1 MNHLLT
7 MTVLL
12 CLGCNQ
18 LEPKAQVVAKACDA
32 AIRYNKIELRR
43 YFGVV
48 ANRFERPAPAVPEI
62 VATITK
68 HSRCRG
74 YTVKGNNVSLEV
86 EALDIPKIFTT
97 SLKRVFDE
105 SVVLGLSG
113 KSNEGNELIRRAVI
127 GKLREANLPRLTHK
141 ILVKVQQSGE
151 FLTMDTASRV
161 LLFTRVTG
169 GLPTALGVKFLYAR
183 R

>member
-1 MNHLLT
+1 

-18 LEPKAQVVAKACDA
+18 LEPKAQVIAKACDA

-48 ANRFERPAPAVPEI
+48 ANRFEQPAPAVPEV
-62 VATITK
+62 VAAITK
-68 HSRCRG
+68 HSRCQR
-74 YTVKGNNVSLEV
+74 YSVKGDAVSLEV

-113 KSNEGNELIRRAVI
+113 KTAEGNELIRRAVV
-127 GKLREANLPRLTHK
+127 GKLREPNLPRLKHK
-141 ILVKVQQSGE
+141 ITVKVQQTGG
-151 FLTMDTASRV
+151 FLTMNTASRV
-161 LLFTRVTG
+161 LLFTRVMG
-169 GLPTALGVKFLYAR
+169 GLPVALGVRLP
-183 R
+183 